1 MTVTGLVRS
10 HRGNSPQ
17 QIGSCLLGTVKI
29 ECSITLTVKL
39 CPMKNIT
46 VSVNEEVWRL
56 SRIKAAEA
64 GSTVSALV
72 RQFLVSLIQGNAGLD
87 EFDRLE
93 RLQTDTLRE
102 IRARGAGLASAD
114 NLSREELHA
123 RDALR

>member
-1 MTVTGLVRS
+1 
-10 HRGNSPQ
+10 
-17 QIGSCLLGTVKI
+17 
-29 ECSITLTVKL
+29 
-39 CPMKNIT
+39 MKNIT
-46 VSVNEEVWRL
+46 VSVNEEIWRL

-102 IRARGAGLASAD
+102 IRARGAGLAGAD